1 MAVLVM
7 YLALAGV
14 LCWWVILLAP
24 WRAWSVQEQLE
35 PSAEADSKKKQSFS
49 DVTVLIP
56 ARNEALF
63 IGQTLSRLQAQGED
77 LRVVV
82 IDDQSED
89 QTATLARKSGVEI
102 VHGITPPKNWSG
114 KLWALDQGVRC
125 VQTRYTLLLDADISL
140 SPGILRALLNKAG
153 QENLSLVSL
162 MAELPV
168 QRFSERLLVPAF
180 IFFFKLLY
188 PFKLA
193 NEPKSRMAAAAG
205 GCILVETG
213 VLKSINAFTSIHH
226 ALIDDC
232 TLAAQVKQ
240 AGFRT
245 WVGLSHAVQS
255 HRGYDSLA
263 AIWNTVARTA
273 FTQLHY
279 SVLLLLLCTLIMSS
293 MFWCAPLSVIVY
305 TDTVFMASSIFAWL
319 AMFIV
324 YTPVLRFYRRSP
336 LWVIALPVTG
346 TLYLMM
352 TWTSAFRYW
361 RGVRAHWKN
370 RRYETTE
377 HH

>member
-7 YLALAGV
+7 YLSLAGM
-14 LCWWVILLAP
+14 LCWWAILLAP
-24 WRAWSVQEQLE
+24 WRAWSTREQLE
-35 PSAEADSKKKQSFS
+35 PSPHPEAKQSFD

-56 ARNEALF
+56 ARNEAQF
-63 IGQTLSRLQAQGED
+63 IDQTLDRLQAQGEG
-77 LRVVV
+77 LRIIV

-89 QTATLARKSGVEI
+89 HTASLAGRRGVEVI
-102 VHGITPPKNWSG
+102 SGTTPPKNWSG
-114 KLWALDQGVRC
+114 KLWALNQGLQQVH
-125 VQTRYTLLLDADISL
+125 TRYTLLLDADISL
-140 SPGILRALLNKAG
+140 SHGILGALLNKAR

-188 PFKLA
+188 PFKLS

-205 GCILVETG
+205 GCILVETD
-213 VLKSINAFTSIHH
+213 VLRSIDAFTSIHH

-232 TLAAQVKQ
+232 ALAAQVKQ
-240 AGFRT
+240 AGFKT
-245 WVGLSHAVQS
+245 WIGLSHTVQS

-279 SVLLLLLCTLIMSS
+279 SALLLLLCTLIMSS
-293 MFWCAPLSVIVY
+293 MFWCAPLSAILY
-305 TDTVFMASSIFAWL
+305 TDTVFVASSVLAWL
-319 AMFIV
+319 AMLIV
-324 YTPVLRFYRRSP
+324 YTPVLRFYRSSP
-336 LWVIALPVTG
+336 FWVIALPLIG

-370 RRYETTE
+370 RRYEASE
-377 HH
+377 HN

>member
-14 LCWWVILLAP
+14 LCWWAILLAP
-24 WRAWSVQEQLE
+24 WRAWSVREQLE
-35 PSAEADSKKKQSFS
+35 PSADPGKKQFFN

-63 IGQTLSRLQAQGED
+63 IGQTLRKLQAQGEG
-77 LRVVV
+77 LRVIV

-89 QTATLARKSGVEI
+89 QTAACARELGAEVI
-102 VHGITPPKNWSG
+102 HGTAPPKNWSG

-140 SPGILRALLNKAG
+140 SPGILRALLNKAC

-162 MAELPV
+162 MAKLPV
-168 QRFSERLLVPAF
+168 RRFSERLLVPAF

-188 PFKLA
+188 PFELSNKP
-193 NEPKSRMAAAAG
+193 ESRMAAAAG
-205 GCILVETG
+205 GCILVETAT
-213 VLKSINAFTSIHH
+213 LKLINAFASIHH

-232 TLAAQVKQ
+232 ALAAQVKQ
-240 AGFRT
+240 AGFKT
-245 WVGLSHAVQS
+245 WIGLSHAVQS

-273 FTQLHY
+273 FTQLRY
-279 SVLLLLLCTLIMSS
+279 SLLLLLLCTLIMSG
-293 MFWCAPLSVIVY
+293 MFWCAPLSAMSY
-305 TDTVFMASSIFAWL
+305 TNTVFVTSSILTWL

-324 YTPVLRFYRRSP
+324 YTPVLRFYQCSP

-377 HH
+377 YP

>member
-1 MAVLVM
+1 
-7 YLALAGV
+7 
-14 LCWWVILLAP
+14 
-24 WRAWSVQEQLE
+24 Q
-35 PSAEADSKKKQSFS
+35 
-49 DVTVLIP
+49 
-56 ARNEALF
+56 F
-63 IGQTLSRLQAQGED
+63 IDQTLNRLQAQGEG
-77 LRVVV
+77 LRIIV

-89 QTATLARKSGVEI
+89 HTASLAGRRGVEVI
-102 VHGITPPKNWSG
+102 SGTTPPKNWSG
-114 KLWALDQGVRC
+114 KLWALNQGLQQVR
-125 VQTRYTLLLDADISL
+125 TRYTLLLDADISL
-140 SPGILRALLNKAG
+140 SSGILGALLNKAR

-188 PFKLA
+188 PFKLS
-193 NEPKSRMAAAAG
+193 NESKSRMAAAAG

-213 VLKSINAFTSIHH
+213 VLRSIDAFTSIHH

-232 TLAAQVKQ
+232 ALAAQVKQ
-240 AGFRT
+240 AGFKT
-245 WVGLSHAVQS
+245 WIGLSHAVQS

-279 SVLLLLLCTLIMSS
+279 SSLLLLLCTLIMSS
-293 MFWCAPLSVIVY
+293 MFWCAPLSAIIY
-305 TDTVFMASSIFAWL
+305 TDTIFVVSSILAWL
-319 AMFIV
+319 AMLIV
-324 YTPVLRFYRRSP
+324 YTPVLRFYRSSP
-336 LWVIALPVTG
+336 FWVIVLPLIG

-370 RRYETTE
+370 RRYETSE
-377 HH
+377 HN

>member
-1 MAVLVM
+1 MAVWVI

-14 LCWWVILLAP
+14 LCWWATLLAP
-24 WRAWSVQEQLE
+24 WRAWSTREQLE
-35 PSAEADSKKKQSFS
+35 PLTTPQAEQQLE

-56 ARNEALF
+56 ARNEVQF
-63 IGQTLSRLQAQGED
+63 IDQTLSKLQAQGEG
-77 LRVVV
+77 LRIIV

-89 QTATLARKSGVEI
+89 GTATLIRRPGVEI
-102 VHGITPPKNWSG
+102 ISGTTPSKNWSG
-114 KLWALDQGVRC
+114 KLWALEQGLQQ

-140 SPGILRALLNKAG
+140 SPGILSALLNKAH

-168 QRFSERLLVPAF
+168 QRFFERLLVPAF

-188 PFKLA
+188 PFKLS

-213 VLKSINAFTSIHH
+213 ALKLINAFTSIHH

-240 AGFRT
+240 AGYRT
-245 WVGLSHAVQS
+245 WIGLSHAVQS

-263 AIWNTVARTA
+263 DIWNTVARTA
-273 FTQLHY
+273 FTQLRY
-279 SVLLLLLCTLIMSS
+279 SLLLLLLCTLIMSS
-293 MFWCAPLSVIVY
+293 MFWCAPLSAFFYPDIVF
-305 TDTVFMASSIFAWL
+305 VASSLLAWL
-319 AMFIV
+319 AMFVV
-324 YTPVLRFYRRSP
+324 YTPILRFYRSSP
-336 LWVIALPVTG
+336 LWVVALPVIG

-370 RRYETTE
+370 RRYETSE
-377 HH
+377 HN

>member
-1 MAVLVM
+1 MWVI
-7 YLALAGV
+7 YLALAGM
-14 LCWWVILLAP
+14 LCWWATLLAP
-24 WRAWSVQEQLE
+24 WRAWGTREQLE
-35 PSAEADSKKKQSFS
+35 PLATLQAEQQLD

-56 ARNEALF
+56 ARNEVQF
-63 IGQTLSRLQAQGED
+63 IDQTLSKLQTQGEG
-77 LRVVV
+77 LRIIV

-89 QTATLARKSGVEI
+89 GTAALVRRPGVEI
-102 VHGITPPKNWSG
+102 ISGTIPPKNWSG
-114 KLWALDQGVRC
+114 KLWALEQGLQQ

-140 SPGILRALLNKAG
+140 SPGILGTLLDKAR

-168 QRFSERLLVPAF
+168 QRFFERLLVPAF

-188 PFKLA
+188 PFKLS

-205 GCILVETG
+205 GCILVETR

-232 TLAAQVKQ
+232 TLAAQVKH
-240 AGFRT
+240 AGYRT
-245 WVGLSHAVQS
+245 WIGLSHAVQS

-263 AIWNTVARTA
+263 DIWNTVARTA

-279 SVLLLLLCTLIMSS
+279 SLPLLLLCTLIMSS
-293 MFWCAPLSVIVY
+293 MFWCAPLSAFFY
-305 TDTVFMASSIFAWL
+305 PDTVFVASSLLAWL

-324 YTPVLRFYRRSP
+324 YTPILRFYRSSP
-336 LWVIALPVTG
+336 FWAVALPVIG

-370 RRYETTE
+370 RRYEASE
-377 HH
+377 HN

>member
-7 YLALAGV
+7 YLALAGIF
-14 LCWWVILLAP
+14 CWWAILLAP
-24 WRAWSVQEQLE
+24 WRAWSIREQLE
-35 PSAEADSKKKQSFS
+35 PSAYPEEEQSFD

-56 ARNEALF
+56 ARNEAQF
-63 IGQTLSRLQAQGED
+63 IDQTLNTLQAQGEGFKII
-77 LRVVV
+77 V

-89 QTATLARKSGVEI
+89 DTASLADREGSEVISGT
-102 VHGITPPKNWSG
+102 TPPKNWSG
-114 KLWALDQGVRC
+114 KLWALNQGLQRVR
-125 VQTRYTLLLDADISL
+125 TRYTLLLDADISL
-140 SPGILRALLNKAG
+140 SPGILGALLNKAR

-168 QRFSERLLVPAF
+168 RHFPERLLVPAF

-188 PFKLA
+188 PFKLS
-193 NEPKSRMAAAAG
+193 NEPRSRMAAAAG

-213 VLKSINAFTSIHH
+213 VLRSIDAFPSIHQ

-232 TLAAQVKQ
+232 ALASRVKQ
-240 AGFRT
+240 AGFKT
-245 WVGLSHAVQS
+245 WIGLSHAVQS

-279 SVLLLLLCTLIMSS
+279 SLLFLLLCTLIMTS
-293 MFWCAPLSVIVY
+293 MFWYAPLSVIIY
-305 TDTVFMASSIFAWL
+305 TDTIFVASSVLAWL

-324 YTPVLRFYRRSP
+324 YTPVLRFYRSSP
-336 LWVIALPVTG
+336 LWVIALPVIG

-352 TWTSAFRYW
+352 TWTAAFRYW

-370 RRYETTE
+370 RRYEASE
-377 HH
+377 YN

>member
-1 MAVLVM
+1 M

-14 LCWWVILLAP
+14 LCWWSILLAP
-24 WRAWSVQEQLE
+24 WRAWITREQLE
-35 PSAEADSKKKQSFS
+35 PSAIPQTEQLFR

-56 ARNEALF
+56 ARNEAQF
-63 IGQTLSRLQAQGED
+63 IAQTLSTLQAQGD
-77 LRVVV
+77 GLRIIV

-89 QTATLARKSGVEI
+89 VTAILARRAGVEVI
-102 VHGITPPKNWSG
+102 SGTTPPKTWSG
-114 KLWALDQGVRC
+114 KLWALDQGLQQ

-140 SPGILRALLNKAG
+140 LPGILGALLNKTR

-188 PFKLA
+188 PFKLS
-193 NEPKSRMAAAAG
+193 NEPESRMAAAAG
-205 GCILVETG
+205 GCILVETRA
-213 VLKSINAFTSIHH
+213 LKSINAFTSIHH

-232 TLAAQVKQ
+232 TLAAQIKQ

-245 WVGLSHAVQS
+245 WIGLSHAVQS
-255 HRGYDSLA
+255 HRGYDSLT

-273 FTQLHY
+273 FTQLRY
-279 SVLLLLLCTLIMSS
+279 SLLLLLLCTLIMSS
-293 MFWCAPLSVIVY
+293 MFWCAPLSVLIY
-305 TDTVFMASSIFAWL
+305 PDTVFVASGLLVWL

-324 YTPVLRFYRRSP
+324 YTPILRFYQSSP
-336 LWVIALPVTG
+336 LWVVALPVVG

-370 RRYETTE
+370 RRYEAS
-377 HH
+377 

>member
-7 YLALAGV
+7 YLSLAGM
-14 LCWWVILLAP
+14 LCWWAVMLAP
-24 WRAWSVQEQLE
+24 WRAWTTREKLE
-35 PSAEADSKKKQSFS
+35 PSSYSETKQSFD

-56 ARNEALF
+56 ARNEAQF
-63 IGQTLSRLQAQGED
+63 IDQTLNRLQAQGKN
-77 LRVVV
+77 LRIIV

-89 QTATLARKSGVEI
+89 HTASLAGRPGVEVI
-102 VHGITPPKNWSG
+102 PGTALPRNWSG
-114 KLWALDQGVRC
+114 KLWALEQGLQQVR
-125 VQTRYTLLLDADISL
+125 TRYTLLLDADINL
-140 SPGILRALLNKAG
+140 LPGILETLLNKAR
-153 QENLSLVSL
+153 QEGLSLVSL

-188 PFKLA
+188 PFRLS
-193 NEPKSRMAAAAG
+193 NEPRSRMAAAAG
-205 GCILVETG
+205 GCILVETD
-213 VLKSINAFTSIHH
+213 VLRSIDAFTSIRH

-232 TLAAQVKQ
+232 ALAARVKQ

-245 WVGLSHAVQS
+245 WIGLSHAVQS

-279 SVLLLLLCTLIMSS
+279 SLLLLLLCTLIMFS
-293 MFWCAPLSVIVY
+293 MFWCAPLSMIVY
-305 TDTVFMASSIFAWL
+305 TDTIFVVCSILAWL
-319 AMFIV
+319 AMFVV
-324 YTPVLRFYRRSP
+324 YTPVLRFYRNSP
-336 LWVIALPVTG
+336 LWVIALPLIG
-346 TLYLMM
+346 ILYLMM

-370 RRYETTE
+370 RRYETSE
-377 HH
+377 HN